1 MHARSL
7 RSLLAGA
14 AALAW
19 LGSLALTAPAAT
31 ALDTPWSPPT
41 HALPGASITVSGT
54 GCTTGTT
61 PPKVYVYLNPGSTE
75 DIGSATEVTVA
86 TDVSGAW
93 SGTLVVPSTF
103 APGAY
108 TLWAQCVV
116 SFNYT
121 AIPFTVDDPA
131 ATTTT
136 STTSTTTTT
145 VPTSTTEPTSSTVAG
160 PTTTAATGTTV
171 PVAAAPATAVAAT
184 PTFTG

>member
-1 MHARSL
+1 MHARPL

-19 LGSLALTAPAAT
+19 LVSLALTAPAAS
-31 ALDTPWSPPT
+31 AVDTPWSPPT
-41 HALPGASITVSGT
+41 HALPGASIAVSGT

-75 DIGSATEVTVA
+75 DIGSATEVTVP
-86 TDVSGAW
+86 TDVSGNW
-93 SGTLVVPSTF
+93 SGTLVVPSSF

-136 STTSTTTTT
+136 STTT
-145 VPTSTTEPTSSTVAG
+145 TSTTEPTSSTTAG

>member
-19 LGSLALTAPAAT
+19 LGSLALTAPAAN
-31 ALDTPWSPPT
+31 AVDTPWTPPT
-41 HALPGASITVSGT
+41 HALPGAGITVSGT

-61 PPKVYVYLNPGSTE
+61 PPKVYVYLNPGTTE
-75 DIGSATEVTVA
+75 DIGSATEVTLA
-86 TDVSGAW
+86 TDLSGAW

-136 STTSTTTTT
+136 STTTTVPTTT
-145 VPTSTTEPTSSTVAG
+145 VPTSSTAAG

-171 PVAAAPATAVAAT
+171 PAAAAPATAVAAT

>member
-1 MHARSL
+1 MQRRHPRAAL
-7 RSLLAGA
+7 VGI
-14 AALAW
+14 AALAA
-19 LGSLALTAPAAT
+19 LGSLALPATEAA

-86 TDVSGAW
+86 TDPAGNW
-93 SGTLVVPSTF
+93 SGTLVVPSSF
-103 APGAY
+103 SPGAY

-136 STTSTTTTT
+136 TLPTTTTT
-145 VPTSTTEPTSSTVAG
+145 LPG
-160 PTTTAATGTTV
+160 TTTAAGPTSSAASATSTTL
-171 PVAAAPATAVAAT
+171 PAAALPATAVAAT